1 MKLSE
6 NFKLLEF
13 TRSET
18 AKRLNIDNS
27 PGEIELNNLKR
38 LAGEMEKVRE
48 LFGKPIIITSG
59 FRCNKLNSAIGSKPT
74 SRHVLGLACDFF
86 IHGLEIK
93 EIVQIIKD
101 SYLSD
106 LVDQCICE
114 FDDWVHLSIAEENVE
129 PRKMFLTIDNNG
141 TRQFEF
147 T

>member
-1 MKLSE
+1 M
-6 NFKLLEF
+6 
-13 TRSET
+13 
-18 AKRLNIDNS
+18 
-27 PGEIELNNLKR
+27 
-38 LAGEMEKVRE
+38 
-48 LFGKPIIITSG
+48 
-59 FRCNKLNSAIGSKPT
+59 
-74 SRHVLGLACDFF
+74 LGLACDFF

-114 FDDWVHLSIAEENVE
+114 FDDWVHLSIAEVNAK
-129 PRKMFLTIDNNG
+129 PRKMFLTIDSNG

>member
-1 MKLSE
+1 MKLSD
-6 NFKLLEF
+6 NFKLQEF

-27 PGEIELNNLKR
+27 PAELELANLKR
-38 LAGEMEKVRE
+38 LASE
-48 LFGKPIIITSG
+48 IIITSG
-59 FRCNKLNSAIGSKPT
+59 YRCNKLNSAIGSKPT

-101 SYLSD
+101 SYLAD

-114 FDDWVHLSIAEENVE
+114 FDDWVHLSIAEDNVE